1 MSALVVKAEDM
12 TRPLAHAVLL
22 LAVVGLWGCASTEEE
37 DDNDILPR
45 ARILFKN
52 FTGAYG
58 AADYQAVEAIRN
70 DFRRLNLEGGAVLLT
85 ALRTSKNED
94 DLGYAA
100 FALGFSD
107 SRAAVE
113 PLVQATSH
121 RNETV
126 RGNAIVALG
135 NLGFPDIPT
144 EPFVRLMKD
153 PNPQV
158 RQASLF
164 GLALLP
170 LDRDSRN
177 LQSAVYEKLSD
188 PDWAVRN
195 EALIACRKMKRP
207 DSVTPI
213 LDGPLQD
220 REPIVRANAA
230 LALGSIGRE
239 AREATPF
246 LIELLKDTDHRVV
259 DASWTAL
266 NRIHDKDFDRSYATW
281 RDWYEDEQ
289 KIHYVCPEHREI
301 SQASPGKC
309 PRCGRRLE
317 RTTRDILR
325 RVDAG
330 PGSPS
335 GLWICPEHP
344 DVITTTPAKCGVPG
358 CGKELVPKR
367 PDPVLYVCPDHPK
380 VITTTPAKCGVTGC
394 GKDLLPQK
402 Q

>member
-1 MSALVVKAEDM
+1 MSLEIVKRRDM
-12 TRPLAHAVLL
+12 IRLWPVLL
-22 LAVVGLWGCASTEEE
+22 LAVLPGLSGCASTDEEE
-37 DDNDILPR
+37 DNDILIR

-52 FTGAYG
+52 FSGAYG
-58 AADYQAVEAIRN
+58 AADYQAVNAIRN
-70 DFRRLNLEGGAVLLT
+70 DFIRLNAEGGRILLA
-85 ALRTSKNED
+85 ALQSKNED
-94 DLGYAA
+94 DQGYAA

-107 SRAAVE
+107 SRTAVG
-113 PLVQATSH
+113 PLVTATSH

-135 NLGFPDIPT
+135 NLGFQDIPL
-144 EPFVRLMKD
+144 EPFIRLMKD

-158 RQASLF
+158 RQAALF
-164 GLALLP
+164 GLSLLP

-177 LQSAVYEKLSD
+177 IQGDVYAKLSD
-188 PDWAVRN
+188 SDWAVRN
-195 EALIACRKMKRP
+195 EALIVCRKMKRP

-220 REPIVRANAA
+220 REPVVRASAA

-246 LIELLKDTDHRVV
+246 LIELLKDVDHRVV
-259 DASWTAL
+259 DGAWTAL

-281 RDWYEDEQ
+281 RDWFEDEQ
-289 KIHYVCPEHREI
+289 KVHYTCPDHREV
-301 SQASPGKC
+301 SETAPGKC
-309 PRCGRRLE
+309 PKCGRRLE
-317 RTTRDILR
+317 RVTRDILR
-325 RVDAG
+325 RIDTPV
-330 PGSPS
+330 GSPS
-335 GLWICPEHP
+335 GFWVCPEHP

-358 CGKELVPKR
+358 CGRDLVPKR
-367 PDPVLYVCPDHPK
+367 PDPVIYVCPDHPK

>member
-1 MSALVVKAEDM
+1 M
-12 TRPLAHAVLL
+12 TRRLAAMCLMG
-22 LAVVGLWGCASTEEE
+22 LAALCGCASTEEE
-37 DDNDILPR
+37 EDNDILLR

-52 FTGAYG
+52 FSGAYG
-58 AADYQAVEAIRN
+58 AGDYQSVDAIRN
-70 DFRRLNLEGGAVLLT
+70 DFRRLTAEGGGVLLH
-85 ALRTSKNED
+85 ALHSKNED
-94 DLGYAA
+94 DQGYAA

-107 SRAAVE
+107 SRAVIE
-113 PLVQATSH
+113 PITALTSS

-135 NLGFPDIPT
+135 NLGFPDMPT

-158 RQASLF
+158 RQAALF

-177 LQSAVYEKLSD
+177 LQSEVYAKLSD
-188 PDWAVRN
+188 PDWSVRN
-195 EALIACRKMKRP
+195 EALIVCRKMKRP

-220 REPIVRANAA
+220 REPLVRANAA
-230 LALGSIGRE
+230 LALGAIGRE

-246 LIELLKDTDHRVV
+246 LIELLKDSDHRVV
-259 DASWTAL
+259 DGAWTAL
-266 NRIHDKDFDRSYATW
+266 NRIHDKDFDRSYSTW
-281 RDWYEDEQ
+281 RDWFEDEQ
-289 KIHYVCPEHREI
+289 KIHYTCPEHREI
-301 SQASPGKC
+301 SQNSPGKC

-317 RTTRDILR
+317 RTSRDALR
-325 RVDAG
+325 RLDSPG
-330 PGSPS
+330 GSPS
-335 GLWICPEHP
+335 GFWICPDHP

-358 CGKELVPKR
+358 CGKDLVPKR
-367 PDPVLYVCPDHPK
+367 PDPVIYVCPDHPK
-380 VITTTPAKCGVTGC
+380 VVTTTPAKCGVTGC